1 MRVTLCGV
9 VVAVLAVVRI
19 IIGFGFPKQQNLLLK
34 EVAVM
39 RARTMRCVWAV
50 ESGAPTGKR
59 QLVDP
64 CHSRH
69 ALLRS

>member
-9 VVAVLAVVRI
+9 VVAVLAMVFVCVRI
-19 IIGFGFPKQQNLLLK
+19 IIGFGFPMLLK

-39 RARTMRCVWAV
+39 RATMRCVWTV